1 MGGQR
6 IGPAPPCAPYVH
18 RFLPSFTSWES
29 PGFNYW
35 LGANYRSAMGL
46 PGARVP
52 LVPAPSSPT
61 PAQLWGFAVPVAA
74 GASPDPTRR
83 RPVAVSLPLPQQAA
97 DQGKYFCACI
107 RVILAQPPPSTSGAS
122 PRPLSVP
129 NPSPGSP
136 WGQPQCHGGPCPA
149 APPAGN
155 CHLGVVFGSPRCPRW
170 VLPVPKPGPPCV
182 SPYPKAP

>member
-6 IGPAPPCAPYVH
+6 IGPAPPCAPYLH
-18 RFLPSFTSWES
+18 CFLPSFTSWES

-35 LGANYRSAMGL
+35 LGVNYRSAMGL

-61 PAQLWGFAVPVAA
+61 PAQLWGFAVSLAA

-149 APPAGN
+149 DPRLGIATSGLFLAPQGARVG
-155 CHLGVVFGSPRCPRW
+155 CC
-170 VLPVPKPGPPCV
+170 PVPKPGPPCV